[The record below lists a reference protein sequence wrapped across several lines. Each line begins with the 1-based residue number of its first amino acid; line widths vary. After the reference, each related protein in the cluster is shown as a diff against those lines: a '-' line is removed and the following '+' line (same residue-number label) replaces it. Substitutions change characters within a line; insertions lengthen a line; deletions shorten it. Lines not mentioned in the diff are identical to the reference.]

1 MLHVLLFAY
10 WLGADIGV
18 FYSARVVR
26 DSSLGIEARR
36 TALRILGW
44 IDQIPRYCLVLMLP
58 VGYGLA
64 ASFGAAQLRVA
75 DFVVMWLIALI
86 WLGMVWT
93 IHAQQGSALGQRL
106 RRIDLI
112 WRCGICFCTARRL
125 SARRQLC
132 ALSRARGRLC

>member
-64 ASFGAAQLRVA
+64 ASFGA
-75 DFVVMWLIALI
+75 
-86 WLGMVWT
+86 
-93 IHAQQGSALGQRL
+93 
-106 RRIDLI
+106 
-112 WRCGICFCTARRL
+112 
-125 SARRQLC
+125 
-132 ALSRARGRLC
+132 